1 MFPQDFNPFS
11 HDPIRPEGAGDIVS
25 QSAHVLHVLIVLMSG
40 INVLMSGINVL
51 SVTMS
56 SCHVLSAL
64 MSGINVL
71 IVLMSSCY
79 VLSVLMYDCH
89 VRSMLVSG
97 IGVSVCS
104 CAAITC

>member
-25 QSAHVLHVLIVLMSG
+25 QPAHVLHVLIV
-40 INVLMSGINVL
+40 
-51 SVTMS
+51 
-56 SCHVLSAL
+56 L

>member
-25 QSAHVLHVLIVLMSG
+25 QPAHVLHVLI
-40 INVLMSGINVL
+40 VLMSGINVL